1 MITAKLIILC
11 FLFTDAS
18 CQESQHAGK
27 EMALWDSADHT
38 TSPDVDNLG
47 NSTAISLLS
56 NAACCFQNNT
66 VKMVTCSQGVSCAD
80 QCSALG
86 GSLCLADD
94 RSHNTL
100 AYLNWLDPD
109 PKMLRWCWRTARPR
123 CPVLRYPQC
132 CSNLM
137 CSRMRPRNCQWTNYL
152 AGSVQPVQVGSEEI
166 LKIDSKV
173 NQDLVGLI
181 SNKANHF
188 WEKSIINHRSDAEGE
203 TSVTLCDETGS
214 SEELSAEQLA
224 GAAQQISDATCAFI
238 VYEEDSTATCA
249 DVAAHCQPAQRN
261 SLVTMACWRLKWC
274 PGKIKNKYSLL
285 SSKKDTY
292 GICCYHPRYMKRTSH
307 CTWAK
312 FVG

>member
-11 FLFTDAS
+11 VLFTSAS
-18 CQESQHAGK
+18 CQENQHAL
-27 EMALWDSADHT
+27 ALWDSADHT

-274 PGKIKNKYSLL
+274 PGKIGTNHSILRT
-285 SSKKDTY
+285 KKDTH
-292 GICCYHPRYMKRTSH
+292 GICCYHPRYMKRASQ
-307 CTWAK
+307 CAWAK

>member
-1 MITAKLIILC
+1 
-11 FLFTDAS
+11 
-18 CQESQHAGK
+18 
-27 EMALWDSADHT
+27 MALWDSADHA

-56 NAACCFQNNT
+56 NAACCLQNNT

-100 AYLNWLDPD
+100 AYLNWLNPD
-109 PKMLRWCWRTARPR
+109 PKTLMWCWRTARPR
-123 CPVLRYPQC
+123 CPVLRIPQC
-132 CSNLM
+132 CSNFR
-137 CSRMRPRNCQWTNYL
+137 CSRVRPRNCQWRNYL
-152 AGSVQPVQVGSEEI
+152 AGSIQPVQVGSEEI
-166 LKIDSKV
+166 LKIDSNV

-181 SNKANHF
+181 NNL
-188 WEKSIINHRSDAEGE
+188 RSDAEGE

-224 GAAQQISDATCAFI
+224 GATQQISDATCAFI

-274 PGKIKNKYSLL
+274 PGKIKNKHSLL